1 MESHS
6 PIRPMRADRPPM
18 ESVAAMALD
27 EEFEFRSPV
36 RRGVTR
42 ACTEDTAVVFV
53 CVGYVCVWREKK
65 EREKVKG
72 GGTGSVSGGTS
83 EGYSI

>member
-1 MESHS
+1 
-6 PIRPMRADRPPM
+6 MRADRPPM

-42 ACTEDTAVVFV
+42 ACTEDTAVM
-53 CVGYVCVWREKK
+53 CVCVWLKNNAGQRKK
-65 EREKVKG
+65 GLEVAK
-72 GGTGSVSGGTS
+72 T
-83 EGYSI
+83 Y

>member
-1 MESHS
+1 
-6 PIRPMRADRPPM
+6 MRADRPPM

-42 ACTEDTAVVFV
+42 ACTEDTAAV
-53 CVGYVCVWREKK
+53 YVCLCLRGGRESG
-65 EREKVKG
+65 EKVKG
-72 GGTGSVSGGTS
+72 GGSGSVSGGIR
-83 EGYSI
+83 EGDSM